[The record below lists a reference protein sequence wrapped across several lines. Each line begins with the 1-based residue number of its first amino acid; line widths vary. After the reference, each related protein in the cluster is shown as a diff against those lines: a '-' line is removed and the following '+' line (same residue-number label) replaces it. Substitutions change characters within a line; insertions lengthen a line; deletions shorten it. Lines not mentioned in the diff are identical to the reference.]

1 MTNSEF
7 HINCKNCSRR
17 NNIFALLNDK
27 ELAIVDKHRYELSF
41 NKGEIIFKQG
51 SPLTHVACITE
62 GLVKLYIE
70 GLNKRNLILS
80 FAKPVQM
87 IGGPGMFVDYRHH
100 FTVAAV
106 EDTTACL
113 VDTKIVEELIEH
125 NRSFACD
132 LLKNSNLTNINNF
145 SKFIN
150 LTQKQMPGRIADALI
165 FLQDEIYC
173 RNPFI
178 LSISRQDLADLTAMS
193 KENVI
198 RVLKVFK
205 DQGLIRVEGSLVEIL
220 DKKELARIGATG

>member
-1 MTNSEF
+1 MADNY
-7 HINCKNCSRR
+7 HIQNCKNCKKRE
-17 NNIFALLNDK
+17 NIFSLLKDD
-27 ELAIVDKHRYELSF
+27 ELMLVDKHRYELRF

-51 SPLTHVACITE
+51 SPLTHVACITD
-62 GLVKLYIE
+62 GLAKLYIE

-100 FTVAAV
+100 FSVAAV

-113 VDTKIVEELIEH
+113 IDTKIVEELIER
-125 NRSFACD
+125 NPLFACD
-132 LLKNSNLTNINNF
+132 LLKKNNITSINNF

-150 LTQKQMPGRIADALI
+150 LTQKQMHGRIADAFM
-165 FLQDEIYC
+165 FLLEEIYC
-173 RNPFI
+173 TNPFI

-198 RVLKVFK
+198 RVMKVFK
-205 DQGLIRVEGSLVEIL
+205 DQGLLKVDGNIVEIL
-220 DKKELARIGATG
+220 DKKELSRIGRTG